1 MALAD
6 TLGVRHANQGI
17 EHRLVLS
24 LPHANRA
31 KSRRRSG
38 RFGHLKSP
46 NSKGYTMF
54 KIHNPPDVLPLVG
67 PLSWGLEL
75 PAPKRFVYV
84 SGQVGADVNGRVGE
98 GLLEQAQLA
107 FDNVAAVLRSA
118 GLTPQHVIRTGLYFT
133 RHVEM
138 IQQLQTDFNAIR
150 TGFMGEHRATST
162 WLFVHALA
170 DPRWLFEIDAIAAE
184 F

>member
-1 MALAD
+1 
-6 TLGVRHANQGI
+6 
-17 EHRLVLS
+17 
-24 LPHANRA
+24 
-31 KSRRRSG
+31 
-38 RFGHLKSP
+38 
-46 NSKGYTMF
+46 MF
-54 KIHNPPDVLPLVG
+54 KSHNPPDVLPLVG
-67 PLSWGLEL
+67 PLSWGLEF
-75 PAPKRFVYV
+75 PVPKRFVYI
-84 SGQVGADVNGRVGE
+84 SGQVGADVAGRVGE

-118 GLTPQHVIRTGLYFT
+118 GLTPQHVIRTGLYFN

-138 IQQLQTDFNAIR
+138 TPELQTDFNAIR
-150 TGFMGEHRATST
+150 TGFMGEHRPTST